1 MREYIPFSP
10 GETELAREYLFG
22 PDLDGLNATPNEIA
36 DLEQVLSEY
45 DDRTDSE
52 LAVWIANMDDD
63 QFAQLEQEYLAEEG
77 SPEAGGY
84 GLANEADPID
94 RALRRASSPTTS
106 PVRWASRLTGR
117 AASRGDVRVI
127 TVRVLRTEVVAEVS
141 TPLRGGEAVRSSGGA
156 GPGVVRV
163 PPGEAARIV
172 ADRHGVHGETAPR
185 GYLDGGAPARPGT
198 GLMMPRAG

>member
-1 MREYIPFSP
+1 MQF
-10 GETELAREYLFG
+10 AREYLFG

-77 SPEAGGY
+77 GPEAGHY

-141 TPLRGGEAVRSSGGA
+141 TPLRGGGGGA
-156 GPGVVRV
+156 QSACSGAAGV